1 MMQKEFNDTG
11 LCIPNRHYM
20 VDNSAK
26 LKQIIGFVEKGKY
39 FTINRPRQFGK
50 TTTLFLL
57 AKQLNR
63 LDDCV
68 ALKISF
74 EEIDTD
80 SYQNQTTFI
89 HIFLDMLIEE
99 SRCKI

>member
-1 MMQKEFNDTG
+1 MQKEFNDTG
-11 LCIPNRHYM
+11 LCIFNRHYM
-20 VDNSAK
+20 VDNSEK

-63 LDDCV
+63 RDDCV
-68 ALKISF
+68 AAKISCF
-74 EEIDTD
+74 ID
-80 SYQNQTTFI
+80 
-89 HIFLDMLIEE
+89 
-99 SRCKI
+99 